1 MKEIAFVRLFGFS
14 KVFSHSPFTRV
25 ALVADVTWGQLVPSN
40 EVRGVNSGCT
50 PSPEVSYSLSRAR
63 ICSLSHVSEHLPC
76 TSTRLDSTHII
87 IISIIPHKNI
97 RNTFWCLFLFSFVL
111 ADEDN

>member
-25 ALVADVTWGQLVPSN
+25 ALVANVTWGQLVPSN

-50 PSPEVSYSLSRAR
+50 PSPEVSVILFHGQEFVHSAMFLS
-63 ICSLSHVSEHLPC
+63 
-76 TSTRLDSTHII
+76 TY
-87 IISIIPHKNI
+87 
-97 RNTFWCLFLFSFVL
+97 L
-111 ADEDN
+111 APALG